1 MDFRGRQLL
10 NKSVLHR
17 DRSWRPAG
25 FGLDL
30 AGQLQRLMRLWPL
43 LLACAGLDRAVA
55 QSNGPA
61 RESNSPGGPQPEAQG
76 VVLLARAQPKPN
88 PGASSASTETPN
100 PTYLRDVLPI
110 IMRRCSRCHNV
121 QARFVYNWL
130 DYRTAYAD
138 RFEIARRVWDSWKGT
153 YFKEPMPIANSPEA
167 LAITPQERAEIR
179 SWALEGAPRGR
190 PPPPRVNQTRVEKID
205 MGRRLF
211 SSICAA
217 CHQPTGRGIPNVFPP
232 LASSDFLNADKNRAI
247 KTVLN
252 GRQGEIVVN
261 GQRFNNSMPQFPLSD
276 QDIADV
282 LTYVYNSFGNSGVE
296 VSSEEVARLRA
307 EPPDVEQSETP
318 PSKSAPQPKSQF
330 E

>member
-1 MDFRGRQLL
+1 MGSSGHERSNQRVRHSKRPCPPLRYRSPLGRGCWRL
-10 NKSVLHR
+10 VE
-17 DRSWRPAG
+17 SWA
-25 FGLDL
+25 
-30 AGQLQRLMRLWPL
+30 L
-43 LLACAGLDRAVA
+43 LLACTGFSDAFA
-55 QSNGPA
+55 Q
-61 RESNSPGGPQPEAQG
+61 AQKG
-76 VVLLARAQPKPN
+76 VDLARAHGGGQAQDLPFYALAEPPRGN
-88 PGASSASTETPN
+88 LPAGGGSAAFQR

-130 DYRTAYAD
+130 EYRTAYAD

-153 YFKEPMPIANSPEA
+153 YFKESMPIANSPEA
-167 LAITPQERAEIR
+167 LAITPDERATIR
-179 SWALEGAPRGR
+179 DWALEGGLRGTA
-190 PPPPRVNQTRVEKID
+190 PPPVLHQSRDEKIAV
-205 MGRRLF
+205 GRQLF
-211 SSICAA
+211 TSICAA

-252 GRQGEIVVN
+252 GRQGEIIVN
-261 GQRFNNSMPQFPLSD
+261 GQRFNNSMPKFPLND

-296 VSSEEVARLRA
+296 VSTEEVARLRA
-307 EPPDVEQSETP
+307 EPPDVENPQPTP
-318 PSKSAPQPKSQF
+318 TPQPKSEF

>member
-1 MDFRGRQLL
+1 MGQRASRAHSVALGR
-10 NKSVLHR
+10 KHS
-17 DRSWRPAG
+17 DSCCWRAPS
-25 FGLDL
+25 
-30 AGQLQRLMRLWPL
+30 R
-43 LLACAGLDRAVA
+43 
-55 QSNGPA
+55 
-61 RESNSPGGPQPEAQG
+61 
-76 VVLLARAQPKPN
+76 PN
-88 PGASSASTETPN
+88 PTQVRAALPPSRR

-130 DYRTAYAD
+130 EYRTAHAD

-153 YFKEPMPIANSPEA
+153 YFKESMPIANSPEA

-179 SWALEGAPRGR
+179 SWALEGAPRGI
-190 PPPPRVNQTRVEKID
+190 PPPPRVNQTRAEKIE

-232 LASSDFLNADKNRAI
+232 LASSDFLNADKSRAV

-261 GQRFNNSMPQFPLSD
+261 GQRFNNSMPQFPLSE

-307 EPPDVEQSETP
+307 EPPEVEQLGAP
-318 PSKSAPQPKSQF
+318 QPKPAPQPKSEF